1 MFLLSFVV
9 GSVYNDAVVVLFNR
23 QQNVGMNENQLEMIS
38 IGKEVGRLHNACLD
52 VIYNDFT
59 GEGISRSIAD
69 EAIKNRFLAS
79 VNKFIK
85 MNSEATRTDF
95 VDVEITMDSVDK
107 TIEDIKATLSVRE
120 KFYIDKA
127 LSLDM
132 SNSDLVNN
140 LLIEIS
146 TDQDL
151 MNKQAV
157 ICFVTV
163 LEASTHYWN
172 SHIEEWQQML
182 DKPVTRVNWGTVATF
197 DAWYGYQAMLV
208 SAMNPIVSGGT
219 AAFASGLAAVFS

>member
-1 MFLLSFVV
+1 MTLLLSC
-9 GSVYNDAVVVLFNR
+9 STDNKD
-23 QQNVGMNENQLEMIS
+23 VGMNENQLEMI
-38 IGKEVGRLHNACLD
+38 
-52 VIYNDFT
+52 
-59 GEGISRSIAD
+59 SIAD

-107 TIEDIKATLSVRE
+107 TIEEIKATLSVRE

-163 LEASTHYWN
+163 LEASTHYWD

-208 SAMNPIVSGGT
+208 SVMNPIVSGGT
-219 AAFASGLAAVFS
+219 VAFASGLAAVFS

>member
-1 MFLLSFVV
+1 M
-9 GSVYNDAVVVLFNR
+9 D
-23 QQNVGMNENQLEMIS
+23 
-38 IGKEVGRLHNACLD
+38 
-52 VIYNDFT
+52 
-59 GEGISRSIAD
+59 
-69 EAIKNRFLAS
+69 
-79 VNKFIK
+79 
-85 MNSEATRTDF
+85 SEATRTDF

-107 TIEDIKATLSVRE
+107 TIEEIKATLSVRE

-157 ICFVTV
+157 ICFVAV

-172 SHIEEWQQML
+172 SHIEEWQQVW
-182 DKPVTRVNWGTVATF
+182 KTGNT
-197 DAWYGYQAMLV
+197 
-208 SAMNPIVSGGT
+208 S
-219 AAFASGLAAVFS
+219 

>member
-85 MNSEATRTDF
+85 MN
-95 VDVEITMDSVDK
+95 
-107 TIEDIKATLSVRE
+107 L
-120 KFYIDKA
+120 
-127 LSLDM
+127 
-132 SNSDLVNN
+132 N
-140 LLIEIS
+140 L
-146 TDQDL
+146 
-151 MNKQAV
+151 
-157 ICFVTV
+157 
-163 LEASTHYWN
+163 
-172 SHIEEWQQML
+172 
-182 DKPVTRVNWGTVATF
+182 
-197 DAWYGYQAMLV
+197 
-208 SAMNPIVSGGT
+208 
-219 AAFASGLAAVFS
+219 

>member
-1 MFLLSFVV
+1 M
-9 GSVYNDAVVVLFNR
+9 
-23 QQNVGMNENQLEMIS
+23 
-38 IGKEVGRLHNACLD
+38 
-52 VIYNDFT
+52 
-59 GEGISRSIAD
+59 
-69 EAIKNRFLAS
+69 
-79 VNKFIK
+79 
-85 MNSEATRTDF
+85 
-95 VDVEITMDSVDK
+95 
-107 TIEDIKATLSVRE
+107 RE

-182 DKPVTRVNWGTVATF
+182 DKPVTRVNWGTVAAF

-208 SAMNPIVSGGT
+208 SVMNPIVSGGT
-219 AAFASGLAAVFS
+219 VAFASGLAAVFS

>member
-1 MFLLSFVV
+1 M
-9 GSVYNDAVVVLFNR
+9 D
-23 QQNVGMNENQLEMIS
+23 
-38 IGKEVGRLHNACLD
+38 
-52 VIYNDFT
+52 
-59 GEGISRSIAD
+59 
-69 EAIKNRFLAS
+69 
-79 VNKFIK
+79 
-85 MNSEATRTDF
+85 SEATRTDF

-107 TIEDIKATLSVRE
+107 TIEEIKATLSVRE

-163 LEASTHYWN
+163 
-172 SHIEEWQQML
+172 
-182 DKPVTRVNWGTVATF
+182 
-197 DAWYGYQAMLV
+197 
-208 SAMNPIVSGGT
+208 
-219 AAFASGLAAVFS
+219 

>member
-1 MFLLSFVV
+1 M
-9 GSVYNDAVVVLFNR
+9 
-23 QQNVGMNENQLEMIS
+23 
-38 IGKEVGRLHNACLD
+38 
-52 VIYNDFT
+52 
-59 GEGISRSIAD
+59 
-69 EAIKNRFLAS
+69 
-79 VNKFIK
+79 NKFIK
-85 MNSEATRTDF
+85 MDSEATRTDF

-107 TIEDIKATLSVRE
+107 TIEEIKATLSVRE

-157 ICFVTV
+157 ICFVAV

-172 SHIEEWQQML
+172 SHIEEWQQVL
-182 DKPVTRVNWGTVATF
+182 ENR
-197 DAWYGYQAMLV
+197 
-208 SAMNPIVSGGT
+208 
-219 AAFASGLAAVFS
+219 

>member
-1 MFLLSFVV
+1 M
-9 GSVYNDAVVVLFNR
+9 
-23 QQNVGMNENQLEMIS
+23 
-38 IGKEVGRLHNACLD
+38 
-52 VIYNDFT
+52 
-59 GEGISRSIAD
+59 
-69 EAIKNRFLAS
+69 
-79 VNKFIK
+79 NKFIK

-107 TIEDIKATLSVRE
+107 TIEEIKATLSVRE

-163 LEASTHYWN
+163 
-172 SHIEEWQQML
+172 
-182 DKPVTRVNWGTVATF
+182 
-197 DAWYGYQAMLV
+197 
-208 SAMNPIVSGGT
+208 
-219 AAFASGLAAVFS
+219 